1 MAFSTAWRD
10 HSGEYDRRRL
20 SGNARRQRLFGGALL
35 GCVALACAWSLWANL
50 GGTTAHRVPFLRPM
64 PSLAANAYAKLSAA
78 LKSYARRPAGSNS
91 FALLFD
97 AHSLGFAPGT
107 FSKSAAL
114 QQDVSTTGSIGD
126 QAARSAASPAQQLRS
141 PPTRTASL
149 RAATPA
155 SRAGSNTPADKPTI
169 FERLFGKPATTTL
182 AYASPDDSDL
192 GGQGVTSGRYDRS
205 TAVYDI
211 SAHTVYLP
219 DGTKLEAHSGYGSRL
234 DDPRHADERMR
245 GVTPPTVYEL
255 KPRESPFHGVQALRL
270 IPVDEDKVFGRTGL
284 LAHTFMLGPRGDSNG
299 CVSFRNYNAF
309 LHAYESHQIKRLV
322 VVSRLE

>member
-50 GGTTAHRVPFLRPM
+50 GDTTAHRVPFLRPT

-78 LKSYARRPAGSNS
+78 LKSYARRP
-91 FALLFD
+91 
-97 AHSLGFAPGT
+97 
-107 FSKSAAL
+107 AL

-299 CVSFRNYNAF
+299 CVSFRNSNAF